1 MRIPKKYYTVAIL
14 LLGSL
19 LLQAQPSTTDSQ
31 TVAASVSTTVQEPP
45 RSTPF
50 VVGIIYVEGNK
61 RTKSYIIQ
69 RELPFKTGDSIY
81 LPELVKGFEISRQQL
96 FNTGLFNDVVVAL
109 KSFRGYEVDIIIQV
123 KERWYF
129 FPLPYLKPVDRNL
142 SEWARQGYGLDRI
155 NYGLKFT
162 QYNFTGRNDKLRFY
176 LISGYTKQIQFQYEQ
191 PYADKTLRHG
201 YGIGFSYSF
210 NREINYATI
219 NNQQMFTDSLTDGI
233 RRWEGKIE
241 YSYRPGLRTFHAI
254 RLSVFKQSVDSQLF
268 DLNPKYFVEDHSNS
282 VTYPELAY
290 NMKYVNVDYVHF
302 PLTGWIVEAG
312 IMKRGISKDMNM
324 WQINAKANKN
334 WQIAKKTYYALQAG
348 GVLRVPFDQ
357 PYINHRMFG
366 YGDMFLRGLER
377 YVIDGVAAGMARS
390 SLRRELFRFNIR
402 PPIRSRTHD
411 RIPFRIYARTF
422 GDMGYAY
429 NKNFTGN
436 SLTNRMLYT
445 GGFGVDVVTFYDF
458 ILRFDYSFN
467 QLGQNGLFLH
477 VKNDF

>member
-19 LLQAQPSTTDSQ
+19 LLQAQPTTTDSQ
-31 TVAASVSTTVQEPP
+31 TVAAPVSTTIQEP

-50 VVGIIYVEGNK
+50 VIGIIYIEGNK
-61 RTKSYIIQ
+61 RTKSYMIE
-69 RELPFKTGDSIY
+69 RELPFKAGDSVY
-81 LPELVKGFEISRQQL
+81 LPDLVKGFEISRQQL
-96 FNTGLFNDVVVAL
+96 FNTSLFNEVIVAL
-109 KSFRGYEVDIIIQV
+109 KAFRGYEVDIIIQV

-129 FPLPYLKPVDRNL
+129 FPIPYLKPVDRNL

-162 QYNFTGRNDKLRFY
+162 QYNFSGRNDKLRFY
-176 LISGYTKQIQFQYEQ
+176 LISGYTKQLQFQYEQ
-191 PYADKTLRHG
+191 PYADKTLKHG

-210 NREINYATI
+210 NREINYATV
-219 NNQQMFTDSLTDGI
+219 NNQQMFTDSFTDGI

-241 YSYRPGLRTFHAI
+241 YSYRPGLRTFHAV
-254 RLSVFKQSVDSQLF
+254 RLSVFKQRVDSQLIE
-268 DLNPKYFVEDHSNS
+268 LNPKYFVDRSSS

-312 IMKRGISKDMNM
+312 IMKRGINKDMNM
-324 WQINAKANKN
+324 WQINGKANKG
-334 WQIAKKTYYALQAG
+334 WQIAKKTYYALQAA

-377 YVIDGVAAGMARS
+377 YVIDGVAAAMARS

-402 PPIRSRTHD
+402 PPIKSRTHD

-429 NKNFTGN
+429 NKNFRDN

-445 GGFGVDVVTFYDF
+445 GGFGVDIVTFYDF

-467 QLGQNGLFLH
+467 QLGENGLFLH

>member
-31 TVAASVSTTVQEPP
+31 TVAAPVSTTIQEP

-50 VVGIIYVEGNK
+50 VVGVIYVEGNK

-241 YSYRPGLRTFHAI
+241 YSYRPGLRTFHAV
-254 RLSVFKQSVDSQLF
+254 RLSVFKQRVDSQLL
-268 DLNPKYFVEDHSNS
+268 DLNPKYFVDRSSS

-312 IMKRGISKDMNM
+312 ILKRGINKDMNM
-324 WQINAKANKN
+324 WQINAKANKG

-377 YVIDGVAAGMARS
+377 YVIDGVAAAMARS

-402 PPIRSRTHD
+402 PPIKSRTHD